1 MRRSLK
7 KSLSVFLCVILIITM
22 LIPALSSFSASVT
35 IEITKDGATVTDTV
49 SVQEYSTISLDYS
62 LSTNMPD
69 GAYVIWESNL
79 PLLAGFDD
87 ETVGEL
93 TGYDYSKGAVFQQWL
108 DEDVRST
115 PLVGETLANSIES
128 ALEAAGVDINTADTG
143 TIVTIVRT
151 IAGDTLADSL
161 QSMLDNMTVEV
172 TATLYSSTGEKIASD
187 KINVLVEE
195 YSLGIAGNVYPTG
208 VHITNRRVVPTV
220 VAVGTSVQLYGAV
233 TPVRCLFNL
242 SWSMGKNVLDT
253 TSKNYA
259 SVTDDGLVTFNAAGT
274 ASVRATGSIKSTYIT
289 FTIVD
294 PADLPVTDFTITGE
308 STVSEG
314 ETVQLAI
321 DNLIPAG
328 AYMGDL
334 VWSSEDSSI
343 AVVDQNGVVTGLDAG
358 SGLITSSQ
366 STKIY
371 AKIGNVTK
379 AFTVTVSRNLLS
391 GTSISAVEISGDTA
405 IGIGKTYKY
414 TATVLPSRIN
424 TSSDVSRAWGLI
436 DPVTKEKL
444 YATSG
449 NPANDSYGTITT
461 DGTFTGLKDGTSNI
475 FVEAT
480 YNGTTVTDTYTVT
493 IGTAITNFT
502 INGTSSINEGATTQ
516 LTISGVTPSN
526 AVYDTVAWSSSDPT
540 IASVDENGL
549 VTGLDAGGNYSIF
562 NNPSQ
567 TVTITATINGVSKS
581 ISVTVKAK
589 LGLNA
594 YTGGQINGTDYI
606 IVDLPYTYTATHTPE
621 RMSIYRQFWGTPDSN
636 GNAPWST
643 SSSISSMSNTA
654 NNYIS
659 VDSTTGLVTGLQAG
673 STEIWTYM
681 ANNLLSS
688 SYQTL
693 KKDISVIELVPKS
706 MTVVAPDKYTY
717 IEGETQL
724 DLTGMSVAFT
734 YDKNEVIKY
743 YPEAASWSDDKFTVE
758 ISDYTVSE
766 INTSLLDAEQYI
778 MVTAERAG
786 RTLRQIFPIYVESK
800 QVDKVEIKEYPR
812 YVYLEGETQLDI
824 SNLKVVASYLN
835 ANSEEITSYTVN
847 TAEFNPELLNVEQ
860 NITVSYTHA
869 GRSASTTF
877 PVIVYGVP
885 VVSVTTE
892 PSDYSGG
899 WTKDD
904 VTFVLDSTHQ
914 LDGITYYYSTGTDS
928 NWIVLSGNS
937 LTVNTNQEETYYFKA
952 VNGKNVEGASTVGYK
967 VSIDKVTPI
976 FNLTQEITGITNQ
989 SYNVFVDINTLGAS
1003 GIQSILLNNVDIT
1016 GNNSFIVDS
1025 NGLYTVKIIS
1035 VSGLEAEQSIVIE
1048 NIDKIAPKV
1057 ININLEHKNI
1067 GGFARFI
1074 NTMTFG
1080 LFFKETVEA
1089 TINATD
1095 YGVAGVDYIE
1105 YRYLDENGSPITE
1118 WAFYNENDKPTQ
1130 DPDFKGYI
1138 EAIVTD
1144 KATNVSDSYY
1154 SEGYVIDGTVP
1165 TDIKITATDANG
1177 LYVSDSWTSTDVS
1190 IKLSSTAFS
1199 DIYMYYYSTDNG
1211 NTWNEVVGDTIVA
1224 STHGITHYQFK
1235 AESYS
1240 GLESGIANYT
1250 VKLDKTTPVIRVDF
1264 EGTFGRWTSGNVKF
1278 SFTTLSEAI
1287 SGVTYYYS
1295 TNSGADWVEITTG
1308 DEILIN
1314 DNTNATYIF
1323 KAINGA
1329 GVESNPSDSYKVMI
1343 DNVAPSIEFTPEKTT
1358 YTTEPYDVAF
1368 NISTGES
1375 GLASVN
1381 VNGVDIT
1388 GTDKFTVSENGNYVF
1403 VMTGNNGITSTAVLK
1418 IENFISYEIKITSID
1433 FTSTNGFA
1441 NYFNEPFGKYFNEK
1455 VTVSMSASCNDGAI
1469 GRIEYRFVDEN
1480 GNPTGEWSIYDK
1492 ENKPTVESNFR
1503 GTIEARAFDTTG
1515 TKMSD
1520 IYTSEEITVDFI
1532 APTAPIVN
1540 ATVKGEE
1547 YTSNWTGENIDVVL
1561 SSSAYSGIYE
1571 YYYRVDGGEWLKLNN
1586 NVVSLKD
1593 VGEHNYEFKSVSKA
1607 GLESSVSSLKTKLES
1622 AIPALSV
1629 AVDGTI
1635 GHRTYD
1641 DVTFTLS
1648 SPSTISG
1655 ITYYYNT
1662 GDGWQE
1668 IDGDTITVDSSCDKT
1683 YYFKGINGA
1692 GVESYQS
1699 PAYRVIVD
1707 KNYLLVEKKPI
1718 INVSVSGT
1726 TNEWTA
1732 NAVVFTLSSV
1742 ECEGAVKYYYDN
1754 GNGWTVLENNTLLVN
1769 DETVSTYKFKAIDET
1784 GRESI
1789 ESAEYS
1795 IMIDTVAPS
1804 VSVVLDNTDFTNSIR
1819 TAIVTATAGVSGV
1832 KSIIVNGTD
1841 ITDTNT
1847 FEVAENGKYTVTV
1860 TAKNGLSATTILDV
1874 SSFDYDA
1881 PRIVDISMKH
1891 KNTGDFAR
1899 FINMITFGLFF
1910 NEEVEITIVAE
1921 DFGASGL
1928 EKIEYRIVDEN
1939 GNSVTDWSVYDESNK
1954 PTVDV
1959 EFKGFVE
1966 ARAVDNAGNSSPEV
1980 TSQGFVIDKNKPT
1993 DIKVDAIAN
2002 DEEYNGTFTSNDIIL
2017 TPSATAFS
2025 DIHSYMYSIDDGEW
2039 NIMTTESIVAI
2050 DGIHT
2055 YKFKAVSNA
2064 NLESD
2069 VVSIITKVE
2078 KGTPELTVNVAGTIG
2093 AWTSNDVVF
2102 TLNSTNGISG
2112 TTYYYNNGNG
2122 WIEMNSNVLSIT
2134 ENINAAYIFKAVNGT
2149 GTESLISDEYLVM
2162 TDKTIP
2168 AIDINAN
2175 ITEFTNEDICLSVEI
2190 LDIGICGIE
2199 SATVNGNPF
2208 DGEQLIVGENG
2219 TYVFTVTLKNG
2230 NKVSE
2235 SVVVTNIDKE
2245 NPIITEI
2252 NTGKANSV
2260 VDEILIYG
2268 NETRVDIT
2276 AKDFG
2281 CSDIQKIEYRLVN
2294 SNNLFTR
2301 IGFDGFWKEYDANE
2315 KPMLVDDFNGYI
2327 EVRVTD
2333 KAGNISDIVTSENII
2348 VDTDKPEI
2356 TVDSDYDNEWT
2367 NNNITFEL
2375 SGDAD
2380 SGIAHYMYK
2389 LDSGE
2394 WTKLEGNVF
2403 IADADGVHTYCFMSV
2418 SNAGLESD
2426 KIEVITKMEKETPEI
2441 LVNPIGITGKWTN
2454 ENIIFEL
2461 DCINCNSGTKYF
2473 YNNGDG
2479 WTEIS
2484 ENKLSI
2490 TNNTN
2495 KTYKF
2500 KVVNGAGSES
2510 AESEDYIVKLDND
2523 KPKAFKVNAESDGKA
2538 FKNGAILTKG
2548 VKITLFAE
2556 SESGI
2561 SKYQYSLNGEEW
2573 VDMDSNT
2580 LNITEEGFYSY
2591 TFRAVSESGEVSNT
2605 KQIAFTYDKDYNVNY
2620 VKNPDIPNTEYAATV
2635 VFLGIP
2641 LFVIGFVLAKR
2652 KRKENDFTN

>member
-1 MRRSLK
+1 MKRNVK

-22 LIPALSSFSASVT
+22 LIPALSSFSVS
-35 IEITKDGATVTDTV
+35 ISLEITKDGSIVTDTV
-49 SVQEYSTISLDYS
+49 SVQEYSTISLNYS

-87 ETVGEL
+87 ETVGDL

-128 ALEAAGVDINTADTG
+128 ALSAAGVDVSTADTG

-172 TATLYSSTGEKIASD
+172 TAILYSSAGEKLASD
-187 KINVLVEE
+187 MIKVLVEE

-220 VAVGTSVQLYGAV
+220 VAVGTSVQLYGVV

-259 SVTDDGLVTFNAAGT
+259 SVTDDGLVTFNAVGT

-314 ETVQLAI
+314 ETIQLAI

-328 AYMGDL
+328 AYTGDL
-334 VWSSEDSSI
+334 VWSSEDTSI

-414 TATVLPSRIN
+414 TATVSPTRIN
-424 TSSDVSRAWGLI
+424 TSSDVSRDWGLI
-436 DPVTKEKL
+436 DPVTKEKI

-449 NPANDSYGTITT
+449 SPANDTYGTITT

-480 YNGTTVTDTYTVT
+480 YNGITVTDTYTVT

-516 LTISGVTPSN
+516 LTISGITPSN
-526 AVYDTVAWSSSDPT
+526 AIYDTVIWSSSDPT

-567 TVTITATINGVSKS
+567 TTTITATINGVSKTF
-581 ISVTVKAK
+581 SVTVKAK

-594 YTGGQINGTDYI
+594 YTGGQINGSDYL

-643 SSSISSMSNTA
+643 SSSISSMSNTS

-659 VDSTTGLVTGLQAG
+659 VDASTGTVTGLQAG
-673 STEIWTYM
+673 LTEVWTYM

-693 KKDISVIELVPKS
+693 KKEISVIELVPKS
-706 MTVVAPDKYTY
+706 MTVIAPNKYTY
-717 IEGETQL
+717 IEGETEL
-724 DLTGMSVAFT
+724 DLTEMVVSFT

-743 YPEAASWSDDKFTVE
+743 YPEAANWSDDKFTVE

-786 RTLRQIFPIYVESK
+786 RTMRQIFPIYVESK
-800 QVDKVEIKEYPR
+800 QVDTIQITENPR
-812 YVYLEGETQLDI
+812 YAYLEGETELDL
-824 SNLKVVASYLN
+824 NGLKIIANYLN

-847 TAEFNPELLNVEQ
+847 IAEFNPTLLNVEQ
-860 NITVSYTHA
+860 DITVTYTHA
-869 GRSASTTF
+869 GRSASATF

-904 VTFVLDSTHQ
+904 VTFILNSTHK
-914 LDGITYYYSTGTDS
+914 LDGITYYYSTDTDS
-928 NWIVLSGNS
+928 NWVAMSGNT
-937 LTVNTNQEETYYFKA
+937 LTVNTSQEKTYYFKA
-952 VNGKNVEGASTVGYK
+952 INGKNIEGASTIGYK

-976 FNLTQEITGITNQ
+976 FNLIPEITEITNQ
-989 SYNVFVDINTLGAS
+989 SFNVNIDVGTLGAS
-1003 GIQSILLNNVDIT
+1003 GIQCILLDGVDIIGQT
-1016 GNNSFIVDS
+1016 SFIVDS

-1035 VSGLEAEQSIVIE
+1035 VSGLESEQSIVVE
-1048 NIDKIAPKV
+1048 NIDKIAPEV
-1057 ININLEHKNI
+1057 IDIVLEHKNI

-1089 TINATD
+1089 TIEATD

-1105 YRYLDENGSPITE
+1105 YRYLDENGAPISE
-1118 WAFYNENDKPTQ
+1118 WSVYDETDKPSQ

-1138 EAIVTD
+1138 EARVTD

-1154 SEGYVIDGTVP
+1154 SDGYIIDGTEP
-1165 TDIKITATDANG
+1165 TDIIITATNVNG
-1177 LYVSDSWTSTDVS
+1177 LYVNDTWTSTDVT

-1211 NTWNEVVGDTIVA
+1211 NTWNEIDDDTIIA
-1224 STHGITHYQFK
+1224 STHGITNYQFK

-1240 GLESGIANYT
+1240 GLESGIANYS
-1250 VKLDKTTPVIRVDF
+1250 VKLDKIAPVIRVDF

-1295 TNSGADWVEITTG
+1295 SNNGTDWVEITTG

-1343 DNVAPSIEFTPEKTT
+1343 DNVAPSVEFTPEKTA
-1358 YTTEPYDVAF
+1358 YTTEPYNVAF
-1368 NISTGES
+1368 DISTGES
-1375 GLASVN
+1375 GLASVS

-1403 VMTGNNGITSTAVLK
+1403 VMTGNNGLTSTAVLK

-1433 FTSTNGFA
+1433 FSSDNGFA
-1441 NYFNEPFGKYFNEK
+1441 NHFNESFGKYFNEK
-1455 VTVSMSASCNDGAI
+1455 VEVSMTASCNDGAI
-1469 GRIEYRFVDEN
+1469 GKIEYRFVDEN
-1480 GNPTGEWSIYDK
+1480 GNPTGEWTIYD
-1492 ENKPTVESNFR
+1492 ETDKPTISSNFK
-1503 GTIEARAFDTTG
+1503 GSLEARAFDTTG

-1520 IYTSEEITVDFI
+1520 VYTSEEITVDFI
-1532 APTAPIVN
+1532 APTTPIIS
-1540 ATVKGEE
+1540 ATINGEE
-1547 YTSNWTGENIDVVL
+1547 YTGNWTGENVEVVL
-1561 SSSAYSGIYE
+1561 SSTAYSGIYE
-1571 YYYRVDGGEWLKLNN
+1571 YYYRVDGGEWLKLNGN
-1586 NVVSLKD
+1586 TVTLND
-1593 VGEHNYEFKSVSKA
+1593 VGEHNYEFKAVSKA
-1607 GLESSVSSLKTKLES
+1607 NLESEVSSITAKLES

-1629 AVDGTI
+1629 AIDGTI
-1635 GHRTYD
+1635 GHRTFD

-1655 ITYYYNT
+1655 ITYYYNI
-1662 GDGWQE
+1662 GEGWQE
-1668 IDGDTITVDSSCDKT
+1668 IDGDTVTVDSSCDKT
-1683 YYFKGINGA
+1683 YCFKAINGA
-1692 GVESYQS
+1692 GVESYHS
-1699 PAYRVIVD
+1699 PSYRVIVD

-1732 NAVVFTLSSV
+1732 NAVVFTLSST
-1742 ECEGAVKYYYDN
+1742 ECEGAVKYYYNN
-1754 GNGWTVLENNTLLVN
+1754 GNGWILLENNSLVVN
-1769 DETVSTYKFKAIDET
+1769 DATISTYKFKAVDET
-1784 GRESI
+1784 GRESV

-1795 IMIDTVAPS
+1795 VMIDAVVPS
-1804 VSVVLDNTDFTNSIR
+1804 VSVALDKTDFTNSIR
-1819 TAIVTATAGVSGV
+1819 TATVSASAGISGI
-1832 KSIIVNGTD
+1832 KSILVNGTD
-1841 ITDTNT
+1841 ITDTKT
-1847 FEVAENGKYTVTV
+1847 FEVSENGKYTVTV
-1860 TAKNGLSATTILDV
+1860 TATNGLSATSVLAV

-1881 PRIVDISMKH
+1881 PHIVDISMKH

-1899 FINMITFGLFF
+1899 FINLITFGLFF
-1910 NEEVEITIVAE
+1910 NKKVEITIVAE

-1939 GNSVTDWSVYDESNK
+1939 GNPVSDWMTYDEANK

-1959 EFKGFVE
+1959 QFKGYVE
-1966 ARAVDNAGNSSPEV
+1966 ARAVDIAGNTSPV
-1980 TSQGFVIDKNKPT
+1980 ITSQGFVIDINKPT
-1993 DIKVDAIAN
+1993 NIVVSATVN
-2002 DEEYNGTFTSNDIIL
+2002 GEEYNGTFTSKDIIL
-2017 TPSATAFS
+2017 VPSATAFS

-2039 NIMTTESIVAI
+2039 NIMTTESVVAV

-2069 VVSIITKVE
+2069 IVSIITKVE
-2078 KGTPELTVNVAGTIG
+2078 KGTPELTVNVVG
-2093 AWTSNDVVF
+2093 ATNEWTSNDVTF
-2102 TLNSTNGISG
+2102 TLSSTNGISG

-2122 WIEMNSNVLSIT
+2122 WTRMNSNVLTIS
-2134 ENINAAYIFKAVNGT
+2134 ENINATYTFKAVNGA
-2149 GTESLISDEYLVM
+2149 GTESLVSDEYVIM
-2162 TDKTIP
+2162 TDKTVP
-2168 AIDINAN
+2168 TINVNAS
-2175 ITEFTNEDICLSVEI
+2175 TSDFTNKDVTLSVEI
-2190 LDIGICGIE
+2190 LDTGICGVE
-2199 SATVNGNPF
+2199 SITVNGNAF
-2208 DGEQLIVGENG
+2208 DSDSLIVSENG
-2219 TYVFTVTLKNG
+2219 TYIFTITLKNG
-2230 NKVSE
+2230 NQASQSVIVS
-2235 SVVVTNIDKE
+2235 NIDKE
-2245 NPIITEI
+2245 IPVITEI
-2252 NTGKANSV
+2252 NTGKSNSI
-2260 VDEILIYG
+2260 VDGIMIYG
-2268 NETRVDIT
+2268 EDSTVIIT

-2281 CSDIQKIEYRLVN
+2281 CSDIHKIEYRIIN
-2294 SNNLFTR
+2294 SNNIVSK
-2301 IGFDGFWKEYDANE
+2301 IGFDGIWIEYDVND
-2315 KPMLVDDFNGYI
+2315 KPVLTDDFNGYI
-2327 EVRVTD
+2327 ETRITD
-2333 KAGNISDIVTSENII
+2333 NAGNISEIVTSEKII
-2348 VDTDKPEI
+2348 IDTDKPEI
-2356 TVDSDYDNEWT
+2356 TVDSDYNGKWT
-2367 NNNITFEL
+2367 TNHVNFEL
-2375 SGDAD
+2375 SGKAD
-2380 SGIAHYMYK
+2380 SGIAYYMFK

-2403 IADADGVHTYCFMSV
+2403 TADIDGIHTYCFKSI
-2418 SNAGLESD
+2418 SNSGHES
-2426 KIEVITKMEKETPEI
+2426 EKMEYVVKIGKET
-2441 LVNPIGITGKWTN
+2441 
-2454 ENIIFEL
+2454 
-2461 DCINCNSGTKYF
+2461 
-2473 YNNGDG
+2473 
-2479 WTEIS
+2479 S
-2484 ENKLSI
+2484 ENKVNINSD
-2490 TNNTN
+2490 NTN
-2495 KTYKF
+2495 
-2500 KVVNGAGSES
+2500 VNTT
-2510 AESEDYIVKLDND
+2510 D
-2523 KPKAFKVNAESDGKA
+2523 SDVQ
-2538 FKNGAILTKG
+2538 N
-2548 VKITLFAE
+2548 
-2556 SESGI
+2556 
-2561 SKYQYSLNGEEW
+2561 
-2573 VDMDSNT
+2573 SNT
-2580 LNITEEGFYSY
+2580 PNSNISNSDTV
-2591 TFRAVSESGEVSNT
+2591 VSETPNSN
-2605 KQIAFTYDKDYNVNY
+2605 
-2620 VKNPDIPNTEYAATV
+2620 AAHLV
-2635 VFLGIP
+2635 ALLGIP
-2641 LFVIGFVLAKR
+2641 IFILGFVLAK
-2652 KRKENDFTN
+2652 KKKES